1 MTTKIGKKNSWALLT
16 TLPTVDCRQS
26 LLFSKAQRKIR
37 EKKDVCALHGVLG
50 MTSMHHRSS
59 MCHKSKPHPQSF
71 YGAPNSLQELPNT
84 LASLFYFFSLIFY
97 FHPCNRLSQ
106 KGGPSYS
113 LHFTMVMINIALAKV
128 HKFFPEKI
136 PSCQGFSKHLE
147 VENWNKIIRELRR
160 QVKKK
165 KKSKNS
171 TDKWSYLSS
180 LTHTSLTNLSNLL
193 SQFKTTNCPDRI
205 ITILAVFCLVSRY
218 LIDLSL

>member
-1 MTTKIGKKNSWALLT
+1 M
-16 TLPTVDCRQS
+16 CR
-26 LLFSKAQRKIR
+26 
-37 EKKDVCALHGVLG
+37 
-50 MTSMHHRSS
+50 
-59 MCHKSKPHPQSF
+59 KSKPHPQSF
-71 YGAPNSLQELPNT
+71 YGTPNSLQELPNT

-106 KGGPSYS
+106 KGGPSHS
-113 LHFTMVMINIALAKV
+113 LHFTMEMINIALAKV

-136 PSCQGFSKHLE
+136 TSCQGFSKHLE
-147 VENWNKIIRELRR
+147 VENWHKIIR
-160 QVKKK
+160 VKKTGK
-165 KKSKNS
+165 KEKKSKNS
-171 TDKWSYLSS
+171 TDKWFYLSS

>member
-16 TLPTVDCRQS
+16 TLPTVDRRQS

-37 EKKDVCALHGVLG
+37 EKNRTTTGALCAAKVSLSH
-50 MTSMHHRSS
+50 
-59 MCHKSKPHPQSF
+59 SF
-71 YGAPNSLQELPNT
+71 YGTPNSLQELPNT

-106 KGGPSYS
+106 KGRPSYS

-147 VENWNKIIRELRR
+147 VENWHKIIRELRR

-165 KKSKNS
+165 KVKE
-171 TDKWSYLSS
+171 
-180 LTHTSLTNLSNLL
+180 
-193 SQFKTTNCPDRI
+193 
-205 ITILAVFCLVSRY
+205 
-218 LIDLSL
+218 

>member
-16 TLPTVDCRQS
+16 TLPTVDRRQS

-59 MCHKSKPHPQSF
+59 MCRKSKPHPQSF

-84 LASLFYFFSLIFY
+84 LTSLFYFFSLIFY
-97 FHPCNRLSQ
+97 FHPYNRLSQ
-106 KGGPSYS
+106 KGGPSHS

-147 VENWNKIIRELRR
+147 VENWHKIIRELRR

-165 KKSKNS
+165 KSQRIVQTS
-171 TDKWSYLSS
+171 GFISPHS
-180 LTHTSLTNLSNLL
+180 LTQASPTCQTCCHNLK
-193 SQFKTTNCPDRI
+193 QPTVQIR
-205 ITILAVFCLVSRY
+205 
-218 LIDLSL
+218 

>member
-1 MTTKIGKKNSWALLT
+1 
-16 TLPTVDCRQS
+16 
-26 LLFSKAQRKIR
+26 
-37 EKKDVCALHGVLG
+37 
-50 MTSMHHRSS
+50 

-71 YGAPNSLQELPNT
+71 YSAPNSLQELPNT
-84 LASLFYFFSLIFY
+84 LASFFYFFSLIFY

-136 PSCQGFSKHLE
+136 PSCLGFSKHIE
-147 VENWNKIIRELRR
+147 VENWQKKIREIRR

-165 KKSKNS
+165 KKK
-171 TDKWSYLSS
+171 KVKEQYRQVVLSF

-193 SQFKTTNCPDRI
+193 SQFKTTNCPDKI
-205 ITILAVFCLVSRY
+205 IIILAVFCLVSRH
-218 LIDLSL
+218 LIALPLNTIIFLENFWCTTFSQIE